1 MVWQTTKCPS
11 SQVLRNK
18 KFSWTPW
25 MRRRIWECSPLTTW
39 NHQNSANRYMAQ
51 LDNNL
56 ALMRLTGMQL
66 RHDCVSACRTCA
78 IDKGKKDKGRVKVY
92 SAFTAG
98 LYSSHS
104 RRWGMDHSFTCKLHH
119 TCLYLVRVHQMEP
132 ASNCRLLSFI
142 DPESLKGWV
151 GLVGSDL

>member
-1 MVWQTTKCPS
+1 
-11 SQVLRNK
+11 
-18 KFSWTPW
+18 
-25 MRRRIWECSPLTTW
+25 
-39 NHQNSANRYMAQ
+39 MAQ

-98 LYSSHS
+98 LYRLTFKALRYGSQFYLQITPYLPLPRKSSPD
-104 RRWGMDHSFTCKLHH
+104 G
-119 TCLYLVRVHQMEP
+119 
-132 ASNCRLLSFI
+132 AGI
-142 DPESLKGWV
+142 
-151 GLVGSDL
+151 